1 MTKESERAELVVRSR
16 VHAAHRYRPTRA
28 ALPDKFIL
36 LRRRRRRLF
45 VAFAKTD
52 PVLWPILGS
61 RYSRQPRITRY
72 VLQV

>member
-1 MTKESERAELVVRSR
+1 MAKESERAGLVVRSR

-36 LRRRRRRLF
+36 LRRRRLF

-61 RYSRQPRITRY
+61 RYSRQPRIIRY